1 MGIKKGSLIKWV
13 VGHKSYQSDGDVLIG
28 LDPIYKHG
36 IVMANMYFS
45 GDKQGKQAAINS
57 LTLKVS
63 EYFGGR
69 YEVQVVSDGGGQ
81 LLEIQIEV
89 SKPFADLS
97 DQLPDFPV
105 DEVVP
110 KWNGWRVVLLKV
122 PHSYIDSITLSS
134 AGDDY

>member
-1 MGIKKGSLIKWV
+1 
-13 VGHKSYQSDGDVLIG
+13 
-28 LDPIYKHG
+28 
-36 IVMANMYFS
+36 MYFS
-45 GDKQGKQAAINS
+45 GNKQEKQDAINS

-89 SKPFADLS
+89 SKPFADRS

>member
-1 MGIKKGSLIKWV
+1 
-13 VGHKSYQSDGDVLIG
+13 
-28 LDPIYKHG
+28 
-36 IVMANMYFS
+36 MYFS